1 MSLQNMPDAIPGLLN
16 EIGVTLVLG
25 EDSMPNPADLARLRA
40 VSHTMRNA
48 VAETGR
54 QVKNPSPPDSFAMV
68 KVVDDFANMGF
79 TREQVV
85 GVIRELQEGGRDVDL
100 NQVLDRLTI
109 PQEGSGS
116 GTSSYEQIHLYYS
129 TAARDGDAG
138 ERRNMTTSTHYSTQC
153 YN

>member
-16 EIGVTLVLG
+16 KIGVTLVLG

-54 QVKNPSPPDSFAMV
+54 EVKNPSPPASFAMF

-116 GTSSYEQIHLYYS
+116 GTE
-129 TAARDGDAG
+129 
-138 ERRNMTTSTHYSTQC
+138 
-153 YN
+153 